1 MAGVKRRAGYAAV
14 VLFQLFAVSI
24 FAGEIIVQAT
34 GWVGP
39 IPWSVHESIEIV
51 AVIAMLLGVVMG
63 SVALKRSLARAEEA
77 EDALRRAQEAFQEV
91 LDRRFEEWRLTP
103 AESEVTVLALKGLT
117 GAAIAERRG
126 TTEGTVKAQTAAI
139 YRKAGVSGRPQLM
152 SLFLEE
158 MLAAVPDATAEDFAA
173 ARISA

>member
-1 MAGVKRRAGYAAV
+1 M
-14 VLFQLFAVSI
+14 

-39 IPWSVHESIEIV
+39 IPWSVHEAIEVV
-51 AVIAMLLGVVMG
+51 AVLAMILGAAMG
-63 SVALKRSLARAEEA
+63 GVALRRSLARAEEA
-77 EDALRRAQEAFQEV
+77 EDALRRAQLAFQEV
-91 LDRRFEEWRLTP
+91 LARRFEEWRLTP
-103 AESEVTVLALKGLT
+103 AESEVTLLALKGLT

-158 MLAAVPDATAEDFAA
+158 MLAASPERPGDAVPDRLTA
-173 ARISA
+173 

>member
-1 MAGVKRRAGYAAV
+1 M
-14 VLFQLFAVSI
+14 LFQLLAVGV

-39 IPWSVHESIEIV
+39 IPWSVHEVIEIT
-51 AVIAMLLGVVMG
+51 AVLAMILGVVVG
-63 SVALKRSLARAEEA
+63 SMALKRSHARAEKA

-91 LDRRFEEWRLTP
+91 LDRRFEEWKLTP

-139 YRKAGVSGRPQLM
+139 YRKAGVAGRPQLM

-158 MLAAVPDATAEDFAA
+158 MLAAVPDATADDFAA
-173 ARISA
+173 RVSA

>member
-1 MAGVKRRAGYAAV
+1 MAMILGAVMGGMSVKRS
-14 VLFQLFAVSI
+14 Q
-24 FAGEIIVQAT
+24 
-34 GWVGP
+34 
-39 IPWSVHESIEIV
+39 
-51 AVIAMLLGVVMG
+51 
-63 SVALKRSLARAEEA
+63 ARAEQA

-91 LDRRFEEWRLTP
+91 LDRRFDEWKLTP

-139 YRKAGVSGRPQLM
+139 YRKAGVAGRPQLM

-158 MLAAVPDATAEDFAA
+158 MLAAVPDLPGDVAA
-173 ARISA
+173 NRISA

>member
-1 MAGVKRRAGYAAV
+1 MAV
-14 VLFQLFAVSI
+14 

-51 AVIAMLLGVVMG
+51 AVLAMVLGAAMGGIAL
-63 SVALKRSLARAEEA
+63 SRSLARAEEA
-77 EDALRRAQEAFQEV
+77 EDALRRAQEAFREV
-91 LDRRFEEWRLTP
+91 LERRFEEWRLTP
-103 AESEVTVLALKGLT
+103 AESEVTLLALKGLT

-139 YRKAGVSGRPQLM
+139 YRKAGVAGRPQLM

-158 MLAAVPDATAEDFAA
+158 MLAASPDRPGDSVPD
-173 ARISA
+173 RLSA